1 MTEPGA
7 RAAQYALQ
15 VAQVV
20 MVGLTVGATRTAL
33 PALAE
38 AEFHLPPRAPALLAS
53 IVVAFGVVKACM
65 NFAAGALAD
74 RFGRRRVLILGWLV
88 AAPIP
93 FLLRF
98 GPTWWWVVG
107 AAALL
112 GVNQGLTWS
121 MTLTTKLDLTRAER
135 RGLTNGIN
143 EFAGYGGVALAGLLT
158 AWLAQSLG
166 ARSALFW
173 FTLVVIGAAL
183 VSAVLFARDTRPAAT
198 SALDEPPAR
207 SPGAESDNAVL
218 RSLSRRRDP
227 RMLALCQAGLVE
239 KFVDAFVWLAVPTL
253 LVARGASVAGVGAI
267 AGVYGGVWGAA
278 QLIAGPLSD
287 RIGRRPL
294 IAWGMLL
301 CGAGVAVIGWA
312 GADRSRWVAGAALAG
327 LGMAALYPTLGAS
340 VSDLAPPSSR
350 GVALGVYRFWR
361 DMGYAIGAL
370 AIGLTARWASWDA
383 SCWFVAACMG
393 ASALVYLALGAETAP
408 LRRPTSQAP
417 TP

>member
-1 MTEPGA
+1 MTESGA

-38 AEFHLPPRAPALLAS
+38 VEFHLAPRAPALLAS

-74 RFGRRRVLILGWLV
+74 RLGRRRVLILGWLV

-98 GPTWWWVVG
+98 GPTWWWIIA

-121 MTLTTKLDLTRAER
+121 MTLTSKLDLTRPER

-158 AWLAQSLG
+158 AWLAQTLG

-173 FTLVVIGAAL
+173 FTLVVIGVALLSAA
-183 VSAVLFARDTRPAAT
+183 LFARDTRPDFSGAGGTPAT
-198 SALDEPPAR
+198 EQPPAQD
-207 SPGAESDNAVL
+207 AQL
-218 RSLSRRRDP
+218 RRTLDL
-227 RMLALCQAGLVE
+227 RMLAVCQAGLVE

-253 LVARGASVAGVGAI
+253 LVARGASVARVGAI

-278 QLIAGPLSD
+278 QLLAGPLSD

-312 GADRSRWVAGAALAG
+312 GADHSRWVAGAALAG

-350 GVALGVYRFWR
+350 GVALGLYRFWR

-383 SCWFVAACMG
+383 SCWLVAACMG
-393 ASALVYLALGAETAP
+393 ASALVYLAIGAETAP
-408 LRRPTSQAP
+408 LRRATSQAP